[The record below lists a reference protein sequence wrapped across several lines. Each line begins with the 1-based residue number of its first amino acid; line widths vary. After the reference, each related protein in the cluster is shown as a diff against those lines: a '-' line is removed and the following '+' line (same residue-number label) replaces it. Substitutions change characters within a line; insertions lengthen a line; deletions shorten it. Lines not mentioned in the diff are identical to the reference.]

1 VEAAVRILLDVDG
14 VLADFPSTALRYINE
29 RAGREYLLGDIEE
42 HDILKALC
50 LTHWQDDFDRWCS
63 ETDVCRELEPYD
75 GARAFVDALR
85 EIGEVVCVTSPYGA
99 VPTWQ
104 HSRLAWLKEHVGIE
118 KRDVVFCK
126 RKELVRGNLL
136 IDDKIENVE
145 AFGADGGGMGLLF
158 TRPWN
163 VWHSGGYH
171 MRVSGY
177 QHALRVAK
185 IWKRACGETHERA
198 VKEQA

>member
-1 VEAAVRILLDVDG
+1 MRILLDCDG
-14 VLADFPSTALRYINE
+14 VLADFPSAALRYING

-63 ETDVCRELEPYD
+63 ETDVCREIEPYD

-85 EIGEVVCVTSPYGA
+85 EIGELVIVTSPYGA
-99 VPTWQ
+99 VPAWQ
-104 HSRLAWLKEHVGIE
+104 HSRLWWLKKHFAIE

-126 RKELVRGNLL
+126 RKDLVRGSVL

-145 AFGADGGGMGLLF
+145 AFDALAGQTGLLF
-158 TRPWN
+158 SRPWN
-163 VWHSGGYH
+163 ASAAHHTRVDSYRGALKVVRDWKAASGELP
-171 MRVSGY
+171 V
-177 QHALRVAK
+177 
-185 IWKRACGETHERA
+185 RA